1 MIPVLAQT
9 TADHMVWGFI
19 AGAIVGALV
28 ALFGGAKGRLDL
40 GIGGFFACAIS
51 GAILGLILAVP
62 VGAFFAWKIG
72 KSDNKSSAQDLRTKC
87 PHCAEII
94 LLEAKLCKHCGKELS
109 NSSI

>member
-1 MIPVLAQT
+1 MIQVLAQT